1 MITEITKFGKG
12 YESPQGLEVNRYYEL
27 MYEFVD
33 LAKVK
38 GLTVRQAQKLF
49 TDCAD
54 MVLDVQINDNKSN
67 LNAYENIAKSL
78 ESIAYSLDYFVFN
91 DKRPCDQAHPIPD

>member
-1 MITEITKFGKG
+1 MTTTISKYGKL
-12 YESPQGLEVNRYYEL
+12 YEHPNGMDENKYYEL

-49 TDCAD
+49 IDCAD
-54 MVLDVQINDNKSN
+54 AVLNTD
-67 LNAYENIAKSL
+67 L
-78 ESIAYSLDYFVFN
+78 
-91 DKRPCDQAHPIPD
+91 